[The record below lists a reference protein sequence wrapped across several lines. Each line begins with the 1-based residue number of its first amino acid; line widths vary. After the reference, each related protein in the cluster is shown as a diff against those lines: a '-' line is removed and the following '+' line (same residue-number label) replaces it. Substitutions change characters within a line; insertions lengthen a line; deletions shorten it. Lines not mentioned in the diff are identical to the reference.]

1 MFYESAKAVLSQLL
15 CVLKKGG
22 KSMVVDF
29 LAIKARGQPWLTKE

>member
-15 CVLKKGG
+15 RVLKKGG

-29 LAIKARGQPWLTKE
+29 LAIKVRGQPWLTKE

>member
-15 CVLKKGG
+15 RILKKDR

-29 LAIKARGQPWLTKE
+29 LAIKVRGQSWLTKE